1 MGGTIQLVARDGNTP
16 GSVRS
21 EANHAAATAD
31 SADIAHLAAR
41 AKEAGRIALDTEFMG
56 EGRYRSLLCLIQV
69 ATDNPDGGPPLI
81 ALADPLAPDAPDC
94 SPLAALMDDPSVEVV
109 MHAGR
114 QDVALLRREWG
125 CEITNFF
132 DTQIAA
138 GFAGFG
144 AQAGYANLLSGALN
158 IKVEKGASYTRWDQ
172 RPLSDEQLSYAR
184 GDVDHLLDLR
194 DELVRRLDAHGRTG
208 WAREECLPI
217 AMSSDRRDPQESW
230 RRLGKVSGLSG
241 QQRAVARELAAW
253 REQAAED
260 EDKPLGT
267 IIQDPPLVEV
277 ARRRPQSLAELRDI
291 RGIHE
296 GIIRKRGDDM
306 IAAVKRGLAA
316 EPIAG
321 EGRGD
326 GGDPRETPLTSM
338 ADALL
343 RTRARQNDLAPE
355 LIATRSDLGRIVT
368 SVRRGAEE
376 PDDVKT
382 LTGWRR
388 AIVGQ
393 ELLDMLHGRTTLAV
407 GDDLMVEALPRP
419 ERS

>member
-1 MGGTIQLVARDGNTP
+1 MARDSDRK
-16 GSVRS
+16 GSIRS

-31 SADIAHLAAR
+31 SADIARLAERAR
-41 AKEAGRIALDTEFMG
+41 QTGRIALDTEFMG
-56 EGRYRSLLCLIQV
+56 EGRYRSLLCLVQA
-69 ATDNPDGGPPLI
+69 ATDGPAGEGPMI
-81 ALADPLAPDAPDC
+81 VLADPLSTDPPDC
-94 SPLAALMDDPSVEVV
+94 QPLADLLDDPAIEVV

-114 QDVALLRREWG
+114 QDVALLRREWN
-125 CEITNFF
+125 CEVTNLF

-138 GFAGFG
+138 GFAGYG
-144 AQAGYANLLSGALN
+144 AQAGYANLLSGALD

-194 DELVRRLDAHGRTG
+194 DELVRRLDAHGRTA
-208 WAREECLPI
+208 WAREECLVI
-217 AMSSDRRDPQESW
+217 AASTDRRDPRESW

-253 REQAAED
+253 REQAAEA

-267 IIQDPPLVEV
+267 IIQDPPLVEI
-277 ARRRPQSLAELRDI
+277 ARRRPQSLGDLRDI
-291 RGIHE
+291 RGVHE
-296 GIIRKRGDDM
+296 GIIRKRGEEM
-306 IAAVKRGLAA
+306 IDAVRRGLES
-316 EPIAG
+316 EPIPG

-355 LIATRSDLGRIVT
+355 LIATRADLGRIVS
-368 SVRRGAEE
+368 SVRRGGAE

-382 LTGWRR
+382 LIGWRR
-388 AIVGQ
+388 EIVGQ
-393 ELLDMLHGRTTLAV
+393 ELLDLLHGRTTLAV
-407 GDDLMVEALPRP
+407 GDDLMVEALPRR
-419 ERS
+419 EG

>member
-1 MGGTIQLVARDGNTP
+1 
-16 GSVRS
+16 
-21 EANHAAATAD
+21 
-31 SADIAHLAAR
+31 
-41 AKEAGRIALDTEFMG
+41 LDTEFMG
-56 EGRYRSLLCLIQV
+56 EGRYRSLLCFVQA
-69 ATDNPDGGPPLI
+69 ATDGADGQGPLI
-81 ALADPLAPDAPDC
+81 VLADPLAPDAPDC
-94 SPLAALMDDPSVEVV
+94 SPLAALLDDPSIEVV

-114 QDVALLRREWG
+114 QDVALLRREWN
-125 CEITNFF
+125 CEITNLF

-144 AQAGYANLLSGALN
+144 AQAGYANLLAGALN

-194 DELVRRLDAHGRTG
+194 DELVRRLDDHGRTQ

-217 AMSSDRRDPQESW
+217 AASTDKRDPNESW
-230 RRLGKVSGLSG
+230 RRLSKVSGLSG

-253 REQAAED
+253 REGAAEA

-277 ARRRPQSLAELRDI
+277 ARRKPQSLADLRDI
-291 RGIHE
+291 RGVHE

-306 IAAVKRGLAA
+306 IAAVKRGLES
-316 EPIAG
+316 EPIPG

-355 LIATRSDLGRIVT
+355 LIATRSDLGRIVS
-368 SVRRGAEE
+368 SVRRRDDE
-376 PDDVKT
+376 PDVKT

-388 AIVGQ
+388 EIVGQ
-393 ELLDMLHGRTTLAV
+393 ELLDLLNGRTTLAV
-407 GDDLMVEALPRP
+407 GDDLTIEALPRP
-419 ERS
+419 DRG